1 MVSEL
6 QEYNLFFSLERS
18 KGSAKSSQTVV
29 KKGGLNLM
37 HFAPLTNN
45 IGHSRQG
52 IFRKTPTSTYSLQ
65 QLYVILLACQFKCA
79 LKRTRFFSQ
88 PAKC

>member
-6 QEYNLFFSLERS
+6 QVYNLFFSLERS
-18 KGSAKSSQTVV
+18 KGSAKSSQTLV

-45 IGHSRQG
+45 TWAQ
-52 IFRKTPTSTYSLQ
+52 
-65 QLYVILLACQFKCA
+65 
-79 LKRTRFFSQ
+79 
-88 PAKC
+88 

>member
-6 QEYNLFFSLERS
+6 QVYNLFFSLERF
-18 KGSAKSSQTVV
+18 KGSAKSSQTLV
-29 KKGGLNLM
+29 KKVGLNLM

-52 IFRKTPTSTYSLQ
+52 IFRKTPSSTYSLQ
-65 QLYVILLACQFKCA
+65 QYVILLACQFKCA

-88 PAKC
+88 HAKC